1 MKIGIANDHRGY
13 ELKQKL
19 TEYLTNKGYTVINYG
34 TDSTD
39 RVDYTVYGFK
49 LGEMVASKEVDCG
62 IAICGSAIGIS
73 IACNK
78 VKGVRCGK
86 INSVEEAIH
95 GKERDYINVVAL
107 SGEGVSYEENVKIV
121 DAFLTTRYNLE
132 DPAYI
137 KRLRDIEAYES
148 RSN

>member
-1 MKIGIANDHRGY
+1 MIVGIASDHRGF
-13 ELKQKL
+13 LTKQKL
-19 TEYLTNKGYTVINYG
+19 TEYLVKKGYNVVDCG
-34 TDSTD
+34 TDSTE
-39 RVDYTVYGFK
+39 RVDYTTYGFK
-49 LGEMVASKEVDCG
+49 LGEKVSNKEVDCG

-86 INSVEEAIH
+86 INNVDEAIH
-95 GKERDYINVVAL
+95 GKERDYINVLAI

-121 DAFLTTRYNLE
+121 DAFLSSKYNLS
-132 DPAYI
+132 DPVYI
-137 KRLRDIEAYES
+137 KRIRDIEEYEN